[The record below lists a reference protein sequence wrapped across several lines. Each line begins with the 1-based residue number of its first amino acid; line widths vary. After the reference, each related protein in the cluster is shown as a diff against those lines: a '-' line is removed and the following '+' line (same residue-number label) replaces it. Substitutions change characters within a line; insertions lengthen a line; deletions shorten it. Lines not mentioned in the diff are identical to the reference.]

1 LSKTGIV
8 IATGVHVIKN
18 YTMRLMRTLLCFVC
32 AISATVSFAQEKNAI
47 ELLGAKDLKFD
58 KRMGIDAQRLIGDVR
73 FRHKGALMWCDSAY
87 LYNATNSLDA
97 FGNVRVLQGD
107 TLDLLS
113 DKLFYDGNTQLVK
126 VRNNVLLK
134 DKEMTLT
141 TNILDFD
148 RNTGIA
154 VFYDEGRITSK
165 ANDNELISCEGVY
178 NSNTEYF
185 FFREE
190 VVLINPK
197 YQVETDTLNYD
208 NRGEIA
214 YFEGPTFIYSEE
226 NTIYCEN
233 GWYNTQT
240 DISQFNENAFLDNG
254 QQVLRG
260 DSLWYAR
267 MEGLGR
273 AYINVS
279 IVDTAERYIIDGQYG
294 RYFEKIQKSIVTGL
308 PRFIQYDDRDSLFLH
323 GDTLMAMGDSINGDK
338 IFAYYN
344 VRFFRKDMQGVADS
358 LVYSKGDSLIE
369 MYREPVLWSESLQIS
384 GDTIRLKTTDTGV
397 ERLYVFPDAFMIDK
411 VLQDDSLKY
420 NQIKGK
426 HLTGYLTNNELYK
439 VLIKGNG
446 QSLYYAAEERR
457 ESIPDSVEIT
467 PTQTLVGIDSTDGS
481 RIVTS
486 QKIMGVNKAI
496 CSNIAIYLEN
506 KKVQRIRFLVKP
518 DGQFTPI
525 HKFDLQEAFFEG
537 FIWREG
543 IRPQDK
549 NDIFPGEREENW
561 IPTPP
566 DEEVKGARKRS

>member
-1 LSKTGIV
+1 
-8 IATGVHVIKN
+8 
-18 YTMRLMRTLLCFVC
+18 MRLNWVFFVVVFLLAAFV
-32 AISATVSFAQEKNAI
+32 SKAQEKNAI

-58 KRMGIDAQRLIGDVR
+58 KRMGIDAQRLIGNVR

-87 LYNATNSLDA
+87 LYNASNSLDA

-113 DKLFYDGNTQLVK
+113 DKLFYNGNTQLVQ
-126 VRNNVLLK
+126 VRNNVVLK
-134 DKEMTLT
+134 DKEMTLK

-154 VFYDEGRITSK
+154 VFYDQGYITSN
-165 ANDNELISCEGVY
+165 ANENELTSCEGIY

-190 VVLINPK
+190 VLLENPK
-197 YQVETDTLNYD
+197 YKVVTDTLNYD
-208 NRGEIA
+208 NRREIA

-254 QQVLRG
+254 EQVLRG

-267 MEGLGR
+267 SEGLGR

-294 RYFEKIQKSIVTGL
+294 RYFEQSRTSIMTGL
-308 PRFIQYDDRDSLFLH
+308 PRFIQYDDRDTLFLH
-323 GDTLMAMGDSINGDK
+323 GDTLKAYNDSIAGNK
-338 IFAYYN
+338 IFAYQN

-358 LVYSKGDSLIE
+358 LVYNKADSIIE
-369 MYREPVLWSESLQIS
+369 MFREPVLWSESLQIT
-384 GDTIRLKTTDTGV
+384 GDTIQLRTNDTGV
-397 ERLYVFPDAFMIDK
+397 ERLYVFPNAFMIDK
-411 VLQDDSLKY
+411 VMPNDSLKY

-426 HLTGYLTNNELYK
+426 HLTGYLSNNELYK

-446 QSLYYAAEERR
+446 QSLYYASEERR
-457 ESIPDSVEIT
+457 QVLPDSIEID
-467 PTQTLVGIDSTDGS
+467 PGAKVLSIDSADGS
-481 RIVTS
+481 RTVLS

-496 CSNIAIYLEN
+496 CSNIAIYLED

-518 DGQFTPI
+518 DGQFTPL
-525 HKFDLQEAFFEG
+525 HKFDKEDAFFEG
-537 FIWREG
+537 FVWKNG
-543 IRPQDK
+543 LRPKDK
-549 NDIFPGEREENW
+549 NDIFPKEREENW
-561 IPTPP
+561 VPVIV
-566 DEEVKGARKRS
+566 DEKIDGATKRN